1 MTPRDAQQIIQHLY
15 DLFNARDIDAAL
27 SALTD
32 DVVWANGMEGGHV
45 HGKEALREYWT
56 KQWSTID
63 PHVEPVSIREV
74 SDGLVDVEVNLTVCD
89 LNGQRLLYESIKHA
103 FHVKNGY
110 VTRFDIQSAS
120 QLSSI
125 V

>member
-1 MTPRDAQQIIQHLY
+1 MTAQQIVQHLY
-15 DLFNARDIDAAL
+15 DLFNARDINAAL

-56 KQWSTID
+56 KQWSMID

-74 SDGLVDVEVNLTVCD
+74 SDGLVDVEVNLTVRD